1 MSEPRVI
8 YRRTDRNPERAGRP
22 PVRGSLNTRR
32 LRAASP
38 LATANPHSRRAS
50 TSVGRVVLLLGVLVV
65 LAVAVVVAASR
76 PAGALSCVPAEQPC
90 DAVGDP
96 PPAMPYR
103 PLGACVPGEVAM
115 CVRAALPVVMR

>member
-1 MSEPRVI
+1 MTEPRVI
-8 YRRTDRNPERAGRP
+8 YRRQRNAGHAGSP

-38 LATANPHSRRAS
+38 LQTAHPHSRRAS
-50 TSVGRVVLLLGVLVV
+50 GLGRVVLLLGVLVA

-76 PAGALSCVPAEQPC
+76 PAGALSCVPPAPC

-96 PPAMPYR
+96 PPAMPA
-103 PLGACVPGEVAM
+103 PPFGACPPDVVIMCPRVA
-115 CVRAALPVVMR
+115 VPVVMK